1 MSKVKDQIVHFV
13 DDWTHADA
21 LAQTGFWGAY
31 GGAGSIFLARDTGR
45 LLLARRSHHV
55 LQPGT
60 WGTIG
65 GAVDRGGPCLK
76 NRWLRALFGQV
87 VVLPKKSGAGQC
99 VFGNYPLKVGR

>member
-21 LAQTGFWGAY
+21 LTRTGFWGAH
-31 GGAGSIFLARDTGR
+31 GGASSIFLACDTGR

-55 LQPGT
+55 LQSGT

-65 GAVDRGGPCLK
+65 GAVD
-76 NRWLRALFGQV
+76 
-87 VVLPKKSGAGQC
+87 
-99 VFGNYPLKVGR
+99 

>member
-45 LLLARRSHHV
+45 LLLA
-55 LQPGT
+55 LTT
-60 WGTIG
+60 WG
-65 GAVDRGGPCLK
+65 AVGSDFYFLTFLLNC
-76 NRWLRALFGQV
+76 
-87 VVLPKKSGAGQC
+87 
-99 VFGNYPLKVGR
+99 